1 MNSMDIYRERLE
13 CMKKDNFRLTLP
25 LIPCLGVYKVRKVRN
40 ACCIYKCIRSLTGR
54 NATSGTH
61 TIDSVYS
68 GTHTIDSVYSG
79 THTIDSVY
87 SGKHTIDSVYSGK
100 QNKPKEHYKTR
111 RKELCLFHKLK
122 FHDNFFCGISHDPG
136 KA

>member
-61 TIDSVYS
+61 TMDSLYR
-68 GTHTIDSVYSG
+68 GN
-79 THTIDSVY
+79 
-87 SGKHTIDSVYSGK
+87 
-100 QNKPKEHYKTR
+100 QNKPKEHYKTI